1 MSTPLLQSI
10 SNTRRGRSWLFKT
23 GRSGGILLL
32 FFVGFFIL
40 ATRAFWI
47 QGPGNAFYEQ
57 EGKKRFQRTLEIS
70 PLRGKILDRSG
81 LVLAASLP
89 AKAIWAVPSEISK
102 SLPAGRLD
110 ELARLLGVNSPEIK
124 RKLNKGK
131 HFVYLRRQVPPD
143 VAEKIAA
150 LKISGLYQ
158 QPEYKRFYPDGQN
171 MAHIVGF
178 TDVEDRGQEG
188 MELSQEKDLAGQLG
202 HRRVIK
208 DRLGRAVED
217 IGVVAPSREGKDLQL
232 SIDSKIQY
240 LVANEL
246 RAAVE
251 RHHAKAGAVVVVDV
265 HTGEILALANLPTYN
280 PNARANLSGEQLRNR
295 VLTDTFE
302 PGSSAKPLTVALAL
316 ELGRVKPN
324 TLIQT
329 GNGKFQFAGHTISD
343 THANGTLSVAQVIQK
358 SSNIGTTKIA
368 MQLTPK
374 EMWDM
379 FHRVGFGEAPKIG
392 FPGAV
397 AGRVRPY
404 EKWKP
409 IEQATMSYGYGLSA
423 SLLQLARAY
432 TVFGDGE
439 LIPLS
444 MTKVDEPPA
453 GVRVISSKTA
463 KIMRDMLEMAA
474 SVGGTGSRA
483 QPEGY
488 RVGGKSGT
496 AHKQVGKGYA
506 ANRYNSF
513 FVGLAPIKAPRVVI
527 AVMLEEPKVGGYY
540 GGTVAAPVFAA
551 VASSTLRA
559 LNVLPDTV
567 VRELVMNGQSKGIE
581 LVGGRIQ

>member
-10 SNTRRGRSWLFKT
+10 SNPQRRRSWPFKAGRS
-23 GRSGGILLL
+23 SGVLLL
-32 FFVGFFIL
+32 FFVGFAIL

-47 QGPGNAFYEQ
+47 QGPGNEFYEQ

-89 AKAIWAVPSEISK
+89 AKAIWAVPSEMSK

-202 HRRVIK
+202 QRRVIK

-240 LVANEL
+240 LVASEL

-251 RHHAKAGAVVVVDV
+251 KHHAKAGAVVVVDV

-280 PNARANLSGEQLRNR
+280 PNTRTNLSGEQLRNR

-324 TLIQT
+324 TMIQT
-329 GNGKFQFAGHTISD
+329 GNGKFQFSGHTISD

-374 EMWDM
+374 EMWEM
-379 FHRVGFGEAPKIG
+379 FHHVGFGEAPKIG

-397 AGRVRPY
+397 AGKVRPY

-409 IEQATMSYGYGLSA
+409 IEQATMSYGYGLST

-432 TVFGDGE
+432 TIFGDGE

-453 GVRVISSKTA
+453 GVRVISAKTA
-463 KIMRDMLEMAA
+463 KIMRGMLEMAA
-474 SVGGTGSRA
+474 SAGGTGSLA

-527 AVMLEEPKVGGYY
+527 AVMLEEPTVGGYY

-567 VRELVMNGQSKGIE
+567 VRELVMNEQSKGIE
-581 LVGGRIQ
+581 LVGGRIH

>member
-1 MSTPLLQSI
+1 MSTLLLQSI
-10 SNTRRGRSWLFKT
+10 TNTQRRRSWPFKAGRS
-23 GRSGGILLL
+23 SGVLLL
-32 FFVGFFIL
+32 FFIGFVIL
-40 ATRAFWI
+40 AMRAFWI

-57 EGKKRFQRTLEIS
+57 EGKKRFQRTLEIA

-89 AKAIWAVPSEISK
+89 AKAIWAVPSEIKK
-102 SLPAGRLD
+102 SLPAGRLE
-110 ELARLLGVNSPEIK
+110 ELARLLGVNSLEIK
-124 RKLNKGK
+124 RKLNKDK

-143 VAEKIAA
+143 IAAKIAA

-208 DRLGRAVED
+208 DRLGRTVED
-217 IGVVAPSREGKDLQL
+217 IGVVAPLREGKDLQL

-251 RHHAKAGAVVVVDV
+251 KHHAKAGAVVVVDV

-280 PNARANLSGEQLRNR
+280 PNTRANLSGEQLRNR
-295 VLTDTFE
+295 VLTDAFE

-324 TLIQT
+324 TMIHT

-374 EMWDM
+374 EMWGM
-379 FHRVGFGEAPKIG
+379 FHSVGFGEAPKIG

-397 AGRVRPY
+397 AGKVRPY

-423 SLLQLARAY
+423 SLLQLARSY
-432 TVFGDGE
+432 TIFNNGE

-444 MTKVDEPPA
+444 MTKVDEPPV
-453 GVRVISSKTA
+453 GVRVISSQTA
-463 KIMRDMLEMAA
+463 KTMRDMLEMAA
-474 SVGGTGSRA
+474 SAGGTGSRA

-496 AHKQVGKGYA
+496 AHKQVGRGYA

-527 AVMLEEPKVGGYY
+527 AVMLEEPTVGGYY
-540 GGTVAAPVFAA
+540 GGTAAAPVFAA

-567 VRELVMNGQSKGIE
+567 VRELVMNEQSKGIE
-581 LVGGRIQ
+581 LVGGRIH